1 MQDKNANWDNTRAP
15 RVIIILHGL
24 VNRFERFQDRDG
36 NFYAFDHEVLAV
48 VRVPAEPE
56 IAEVLELAPDTD
68 HVWKIKRLLKS
79 NGELIIL
86 DEMFLNPRCFGEEVH
101 EKIERLDPGQSMY
114 AYFESE
120 FCQKIASCSDVL
132 RASFAQGDLVG
143 YGFPG
148 GSCVV
153 ILERVA
159 RNPKGEVLEF
169 RRMTA
174 VASKVQ
180 FAVED

>member
-1 MQDKNANWDNTRAP
+1 M
-15 RVIIILHGL
+15 
-24 VNRFERFQDRDG
+24 NRFERFQDRDG

-86 DEMFLNPRCFGEEVH
+86 DEMFLNPRCFGEEVR

-120 FCQKIASCSDVL
+120 FCQKIASCRTCCAPRLPKETSWVTVFLKAAASLFLSVL
-132 RASFAQGDLVG
+132 HLTPRVRCLNFA
-143 YGFPG
+143 
-148 GSCVV
+148 
-153 ILERVA
+153 A
-159 RNPKGEVLEF
+159 
-169 RRMTA
+169 
-174 VASKVQ
+174 
-180 FAVED
+180 

>member
-56 IAEVLELAPDTD
+56 IAEVLELAPGTD

-79 NGELIIL
+79 NGV
-86 DEMFLNPRCFGEEVH
+86 M
-101 EKIERLDPGQSMY
+101 
-114 AYFESE
+114 
-120 FCQKIASCSDVL
+120 
-132 RASFAQGDLVG
+132 
-143 YGFPG
+143 
-148 GSCVV
+148 
-153 ILERVA
+153 
-159 RNPKGEVLEF
+159 
-169 RRMTA
+169 
-174 VASKVQ
+174 
-180 FAVED
+180 

>member
-1 MQDKNANWDNTRAP
+1 
-15 RVIIILHGL
+15 
-24 VNRFERFQDRDG
+24 
-36 NFYAFDHEVLAV
+36 
-48 VRVPAEPE
+48 
-56 IAEVLELAPDTD
+56 
-68 HVWKIKRLLKS
+68 
-79 NGELIIL
+79 
-86 DEMFLNPRCFGEEVH
+86 MFLNPRCFGEEVH
-101 EKIERLDPGQSMY
+101 EKIERLDPGQLMY

-143 YGFPG
+143 YGFPE

>member
-56 IAEVLELAPDTD
+56 IAEVLELAPGTD

-86 DEMFLNPRCFGEEVH
+86 DEMF
-101 EKIERLDPGQSMY
+101 
-114 AYFESE
+114 FESPL
-120 FCQKIASCSDVL
+120 L
-132 RASFAQGDLVG
+132 R
-143 YGFPG
+143 
-148 GSCVV
+148 
-153 ILERVA
+153 
-159 RNPKGEVLEF
+159 
-169 RRMTA
+169 
-174 VASKVQ
+174 
-180 FAVED
+180 